1 MLFISWLGNHGGLW
15 IALAL
20 LLLCRAQTRRL
31 GLTVGLSL
39 LLEALCCNLLLKPIV
54 ARTRPFAINTD
65 ILLLLPQPADY
76 SFPSGHTAA
85 AFAVVTA
92 LVGRRS
98 RWGAACCLLAVLM
111 GFSRLYLYVHYP
123 TDVLGGMILGCLAG
137 WLSCR
142 LGDYLWPEPAQQIA
156 QTSE

>member
-20 LLLCRAQTRRL
+20 LLLCRARTRRL
-31 GLTVGLSL
+31 GLTLGLSL
-39 LLEALCCNLLLKPIV
+39 LLETFCCNLLLKPIV
-54 ARTRPFAINTD
+54 ARVRPFAVNTD
-65 ILLLLPQPADY
+65 VLLLLPPLADY
-76 SFPSGHTAA
+76 SFPSGHTSA
-85 AFAVVTA
+85 AFAFAAA

-98 RWGAACCLLAVLM
+98 RWGFVFCLFAVLM

-137 WLSCR
+137 WFSCR
-142 LGDYLWPEPAQQIA
+142 LGDYLWPEPARQIA
-156 QTSE
+156 EKC